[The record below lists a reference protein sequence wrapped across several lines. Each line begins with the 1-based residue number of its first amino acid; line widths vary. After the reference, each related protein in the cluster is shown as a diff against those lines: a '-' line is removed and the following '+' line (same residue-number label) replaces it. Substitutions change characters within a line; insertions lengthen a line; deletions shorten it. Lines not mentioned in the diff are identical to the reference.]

1 MTTPQA
7 DNETILL
14 NSIDNYINNKE
25 TNNYIIENV
34 ENKTD
39 ITTEIEALQN
49 NITNITNFYT
59 ELLNLF
65 KSQYEN
71 NIEIGNYYD
80 DKIENVNKL
89 ILEKKQEI
97 NDKDIDLE
105 KQTILLSTAE
115 KKLDFEYNSLIIN
128 KLKSHIL
135 YVVICILTI
144 ILSLTI
150 LKSQAKLSGF
160 IVFMISMILVFFSIS
175 YVIYLLNSNHPRK
188 PDEYNQ
194 FMFHTTNRNSALS
207 STDLNDINNYINNMN
222 IS

>member
-1 MTTPQA
+1 MTTPQP
-7 DNETILL
+7 DNETLLL

-25 TNNYIIENV
+25 INNYIIENV

-39 ITTEIEALQN
+39 IATEKEELEININ
-49 NITNITNFYT
+49 NITKFYT

-105 KQTILLSTAE
+105 KQTILLSTTE
-115 KKLDFEYNSLIIN
+115 KRLDFEYNSLIIN

-135 YVVICILTI
+135 YVTICILTI

-150 LKSQAKLSGF
+150 LKSQVKLPGF
-160 IVFMISMILVFFSIS
+160 IVFMISMILIFFGIS

-188 PDEYNQ
+188 PDEYNK
-194 FMFHTTNRNSALS
+194 FMFHTINSNSDLS
-207 STDLNDINNYINNMN
+207 SSNLNDINDYINNMN